1 MKNWDLWYSLS
12 IFMILFYC
20 GCSYK
25 GSYYFRQ
32 IAVGCKQRRRFYMKR
47 GNVYFETTKSYC
59 GCSFKRKPSAY
70 ILKFER
76 RACSKFK
83 TVWKHLQLRESAAL
97 FQTSAQNQSKLLYSS
112 TSKLFKGPNDL
123 NQNSALEVES
133 HIFACPI
140 AWCDCE
146 LFSCTRHQAKT
157 NFEMVLLVK

>member
-1 MKNWDLWYSLS
+1 MKNWDLRYSLS
-12 IFMILFYC
+12 IFMILFHC

-25 GSYYFRQ
+25 GSHYFRQ

-83 TVWKHLQLRESAAL
+83 TVWKHLRLRESAAL
-97 FQTSAQNQSKLLYSS
+97 FKHLLK
-112 TSKLFKGPNDL
+112 T
-123 NQNSALEVES
+123 NQNFYTVQLQNFSKAQMILIRIVHLKWNHIYLHVLS
-133 HIFACPI
+133 HGVTV
-140 AWCDCE
+140 
-146 LFSCTRHQAKT
+146 SCFLAPDTRLKQTLKW
-157 NFEMVLLVK
+157 FY